1 MKIKPIRTEA
11 DHDHAVRRMERL
23 WDAAPDTD
31 EAAEL
36 DALATLVD
44 AYEARRLALP
54 NVAPIEILI
63 YAVTEM
69 GHTQAE
75 LATLL
80 GSRSRASEVLN
91 GKRELTVEMIRR
103 ISSAWRIPADLLIGM
118 GDAAA
123 A

>member
-1 MKIKPIRTEA
+1 MTIKPIRTEA
-11 DHDHAVRRMERL
+11 DHDRSVKRMERL
-23 WDAAPDTD
+23 WNAAPDSA

-54 NVAPIEILI
+54 NVAPIEILN

-75 LATLL
+75 LAALL
-80 GSRSRASEVLN
+80 GSRSRAREVLN
-91 GKRELTVEMIRR
+91 GKRELTVEMIRK
-103 ISSAWRIPADLLIGM
+103 ISSAWRIPTDLLVGS
-118 GDAAA
+118 DTVAAA
-123 A
+123 